1 MPVEILVQRLRVL
14 HVAGEGIEAVEAAG
28 GGIVEPGAS
37 LQSGERARRAMR
49 FTLGLAAFHREVR
62 AWKPTRAASS
72 NA

>member
-1 MPVEILVQRLRVL
+1 MHIQILVQRLRVVR
-14 HVAGEGIEAVEAAG
+14 VAGKGIQAIEPAG
-28 GGIVEPGAS
+28 GRVVVPGAS
-37 LQSGERARRAMR
+37 LRSGERVRREMR